1 LKEYVVDASVA
12 AKWLLPSAGETFV
25 SEANR
30 LADLHVQ
37 RKARLKAPDLIWS
50 ELGNILWKAVRTA
63 RTSRADA
70 HSSLIHFS
78 ALVLEIIPAQDLCTP
93 ALQIATAYDRAFY
106 DSLYVALALQTNA
119 ELVTA
124 DERLANA
131 LASRFPVTWL
141 GAFHE

>member
-50 ELGNILWKAVRTA
+50 ELGNILWMAVRT
-63 RTSRADA
+63 
-70 HSSLIHFS
+70 
-78 ALVLEIIPAQDLCTP
+78 PAKDLWAP
-93 ALQIATAYDRAFY
+93 AFQIATIYDRTFY
-106 DSLYVALALQTNA
+106 DSLYVALALHVNA

-124 DERLANA
+124 DEQVANA

>member
-1 LKEYVVDASVA
+1 MDASVA

-50 ELGNILWKAVRTA
+50 ELGNILWMAVRTA

-78 ALVLEIIPAQDLCTP
+78 ALAVDITP
-93 ALQIATAYDRAFY
+93 AKDLWAPAFQIATIYDRTFH
-106 DSLYVALALQTNA
+106 DSLYVALALHVNA

-124 DERLANA
+124 DEQVANA

>member
-1 LKEYVVDASVA
+1 MDASVA
-12 AKWLLPSAGETFV
+12 AKWLLPATGETFV
-25 SEANR
+25 AKANR
-30 LADLHVQ
+30 LMELHVQ
-37 RKARLKAPDLIWS
+37 RKTRLKAPDLIWS

-70 HSSLIHFS
+70 HSSLLHFS
-78 ALVLEIIPAQDLCTP
+78 ALAIDIVPAQDMWTL
-93 ALQIATAYDRAFY
+93 ALQIGTAYDRTFY
-106 DSLYVALALQTNA
+106 DSLYVALSLHMNA
-119 ELVTA
+119 ELITA